1 MSHLIWILLSLKT
14 FSLPTHVDSVMIMP
28 EGAVVTRIGKVDV
41 QSGDWEFLIPNL
53 PNDLDNST
61 VTAQASRGIK
71 ITDVFVTREKSEVAL
86 KRVRELKAKL
96 DSVAN
101 ELKKLNDE
109 LSIIDVQE
117 SLLIINVDVS
127 RFASLSELLKA
138 RLDTTAWSASLK
150 FVGGRLQSL
159 KARARQINRRI
170 DRLEALK
177 DSLSNRLNELISNIG
192 ESKTVH
198 IVAHT
203 TGTGRLKVTYRLSSP
218 SWKPEYEFRAASGGD
233 SLTVIYYASVNQQT
247 GEDWKD
253 IKLVISTAVQPHY
266 VVLPQFVPQ
275 YLSSYYSRPKG
286 SRMLLAAAPIGAKKS
301 MPTEGAAPTVS
312 HTQLFS
318 LIALPSRVTVPSGDW
333 HKLRIDRIELPA
345 TFDYVA
351 YPYTTSDVFLVAHSL
366 NRSDYPILGGTASLF
381 LDDNFLR
388 KIRIPEI
395 PIGDT
400 IKLSYGVDP
409 RMKAVRKLVKKMR
422 SKTWDNKVRIEYQ
435 YEIEVKNLHSSPVS
449 VKVVDRYP
457 ISQDKRIKVKLLK
470 IDPQPVEIDESTGKI
485 VWRVEPEAGRSVRI
499 HFGYIIEHPQDMMV
513 QGVE

>member
-1 MSHLIWILLSLKT
+1 MSHLIWIILSLKT

-28 EGAVVTRIGKVDV
+28 EGAVVTRIGKVNV
-41 QSGDWEFLIPNL
+41 QSGDWEFLIPDL
-53 PNDLDNST
+53 PSDLDNST
-61 VTAQASRGIK
+61 VTAQASKGIK

-117 SLLIINVDVS
+117 SLLITNVDVS

-150 FVGGRLQSL
+150 FVGGRLQAL
-159 KARARQINRRI
+159 KARARRINNRINR
-170 DRLEALK
+170 LETLK
-177 DSLSNRLNELISNIG
+177 DSLSNRLDELISNTR

-203 TGTGRLKVTYRLSSP
+203 SGKGRLKVTYRLSSP
-218 SWKPEYEFRAASGGD
+218 SWKPEYEFRAVSGGD

-253 IKLVISTAVQPHY
+253 IKLVISTAVQPRY
-266 VVLPQFVPQ
+266 IVLPQFVPQ

-286 SRMLLAAAPIGAKKS
+286 SRMLAAAPIAAKKS
-301 MPTEGAAPTVS
+301 MPMEGAAPAVS
-312 HTQLFS
+312 HTRLFS

-345 TFDYVA
+345 TFDYVTL
-351 YPYTTSDVFLVAHSL
+351 PYTTSDVFLIAHSL

-435 YEIEVKNLHSSPVS
+435 YEIEVKNLHSSRVS

-499 HFGYIIEHPQDMMV
+499 HFGYIIEHPQNMMV